1 MTPYL
6 HCSCSN
12 TVHLFYHLFQ
22 GICNLVSF
30 LDPKKPRTDDAII
43 NAFNH
48 TIQQFLPNS
57 SSSTRNITLW
67 PSSLNVSSVLEV
79 LDGVFGTIVTVFKC
93 IDHEYFV
100 GYQDEESL
108 VERAIN
114 TSELPAIA
122 SKCMLEQ
129 F

>member
-1 MTPYL
+1 M
-6 HCSCSN
+6 
-12 TVHLFYHLFQ
+12 
-22 GICNLVSF
+22 II
-30 LDPKKPRTDDAII
+30 DAI
-43 NAFNH
+43 NH
-48 TIQQFLPNS
+48 TVQQFLENS
-57 SSSTRNITLW
+57 SSANFTSTRNITLW
-67 PSSLNVSSVLEV
+67 PSSLNVSSVLKV
-79 LDGVFGTIVTVFKC
+79 LDSVFGTIVTVFKC

-122 SKCMLEQ
+122 SKYMLEQ